1 MSYTK
6 GVDIYFTI
14 INRCFSKWKKHIGN
28 LFRNIRVKTVSVTYN
43 QTETEKEKVEGE
55 TYYYITKEEFDK
67 LDKLENTYYA
77 GNYYCL
83 SRQEVEQ
90 HKENLVYCIVDSEGV
105 RQIKDNYG
113 KENVIV
119 IYIDVSYPQMV
130 ERMRKRG
137 DSEEKIEERI
147 DYAFTTNE
155 KERDLAVADYA
166 ITNTDLKTQKE
177 ILTHLI
183 NKLKKGMSYEKE
195 IIL

>member
-1 MSYTK
+1 MNKILLIIGASSSGKTTLGEFIQTLGVPELVSHTTRQKRK
-6 GVDIYFTI
+6 G
-14 INRCFSKWKKHIGN
+14 
-28 LFRNIRVKTVSVTYN
+28 
-43 QTETEKEKVEGE
+43 EVEGE

-67 LDKLENTYYA
+67 LDKLEQTYYA

-83 SRQEVEQ
+83 SKQEVER
-90 HKENLVYCIVDSEGV
+90 HKEDLVYCIVDSYGV
-105 RQIKDNYG
+105 RQIKNNYE
-113 KENVIV
+113 KEKVVV

>member
-1 MSYTK
+1 MKKILLIIGSSASGKTTLGK
-6 GVDIYFTI
+6 FIQTLGVNELISHTTRDK
-14 INRCFSKWKKHIGN
+14 RQGE
-28 LFRNIRVKTVSVTYN
+28 
-43 QTETEKEKVEGE
+43 QEGE

-67 LDKLENTYYA
+67 LDKLEQTYYA

-83 SRQEVEQ
+83 SRQEVER
-90 HKENLVYCIVDSEGV
+90 HKEELVYCIVDSEGV
-105 RQIKDNYG
+105 RQIKENYG
-113 KENVIV
+113 KDNVVV

-166 ITNTDLKTQKE
+166 ITNTDLETQKE
-177 ILTHLI
+177 ILSYLI
-183 NKLKKGMSYEKE
+183 NKLKKEMNDEKKV
-195 IIL
+195 IL